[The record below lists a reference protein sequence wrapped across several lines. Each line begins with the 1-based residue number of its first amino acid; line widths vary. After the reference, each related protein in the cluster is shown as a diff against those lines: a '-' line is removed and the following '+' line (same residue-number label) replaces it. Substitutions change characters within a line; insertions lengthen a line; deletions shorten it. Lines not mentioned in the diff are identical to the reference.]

1 MSTTPEIP
9 NELPPLEQ
17 WIGGARIDTSCR
29 YWVRDW
35 RGTRMVDA
43 PGPEQEVV
51 GRHVTE
57 TISGTVPGA
66 HPEYGE
72 VTWTSWEPAR
82 TSVVIST
89 ERDEFYT

>member
-1 MSTTPEIP
+1 MNSLEIP
-9 NELPPLEQ
+9 DTLPPVEE
-17 WIGGARIDTSCR
+17 WISGVRIDTDYR

-35 RGTRMVDA
+35 QGTRMVDA
-43 PGPEQEVV
+43 PEPEHEVV

-66 HPEYGE
+66 HPEHGE
-72 VTWTSWEPAR
+72 VTWSSWAPAR

-89 ERDEFYT
+89 ERDEFYA